1 MKKSRFAAAVLV
13 IIFVM
18 AACPVSSRAY
28 PSKPVQNYNPT
39 GVKLSVKNIPQQT
52 TQHNGAEVIKVDGIE
67 GWADSAGTVIGTG
80 IQFADAGMDSFIKN
94 YHGSATLMDAA
105 STSSHVIK
113 TAGFM
118 ATALDTSAYIYQIQ
132 DVANQPFASHPSMQH
147 IYDSMAG
154 ISLGSGWAGT
164 LGVEPAGWIGWGVGF
179 TKDMMGNNAGAINGF
194 LDFAEEH
201 PYITAAILPGSDAV
215 SIYIRNIEA
224 LDAVSDG
231 INQGTTSLF
240 YNLFY
245 ADSSLPEWDYNEY
258 FIKLY
263 SDRANLYAQMV
274 KEGREKEFEWLR
286 DWLMR
291 NNPYKGNVRLPQH
304 VTAKK
309 PNIYLYPEKEMD
321 LTLIF
326 GNAERVTTS
335 TPGYGAGWTVTARP
349 DGTIIDS
356 DEKEYGYLFYECLT
370 DKSIFDTESGFVVRA
385 DARDEDFRNILEKY
399 GFNEQEIK
407 DFTDYWTEYL
417 DDGTDYVMYPADTD
431 AVDAAM
437 PLETSV
443 PIDSRYR
450 IWFGFS
456 RQIPDDVSEPGISP
470 IVRNGFTMVEWGG
483 AVID

>member
-1 MKKSRFAAAVLV
+1 
-13 IIFVM
+13 
-18 AACPVSSRAY
+18 
-28 PSKPVQNYNPT
+28 
-39 GVKLSVKNIPQQT
+39 
-52 TQHNGAEVIKVDGIE
+52 
-67 GWADSAGTVIGTG
+67 
-80 IQFADAGMDSFIKN
+80 
-94 YHGSATLMDAA
+94 
-105 STSSHVIK
+105 
-113 TAGFM
+113 
-118 ATALDTSAYIYQIQ
+118 
-132 DVANQPFASHPSMQH
+132 
-147 IYDSMAG
+147 
-154 ISLGSGWAGT
+154 
-164 LGVEPAGWIGWGVGF
+164 
-179 TKDMMGNNAGAINGF
+179 
-194 LDFAEEH
+194 
-201 PYITAAILPGSDAV
+201 
-215 SIYIRNIEA
+215 
-224 LDAVSDG
+224 
-231 INQGTTSLF
+231 
-240 YNLFY
+240 
-245 ADSSLPEWDYNEY
+245 
-258 FIKLY
+258 
-263 SDRANLYAQMV
+263 
-274 KEGREKEFEWLR
+274 
-286 DWLMR
+286 MR

-309 PNIYLYPEKEMD
+309 PNIYLYPEKEME